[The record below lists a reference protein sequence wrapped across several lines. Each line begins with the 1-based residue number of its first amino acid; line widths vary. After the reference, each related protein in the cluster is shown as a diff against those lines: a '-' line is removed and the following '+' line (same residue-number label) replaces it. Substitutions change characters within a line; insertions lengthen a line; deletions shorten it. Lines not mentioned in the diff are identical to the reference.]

1 MNWTRALPWTPLFFP
16 LTALADVAPGGC
28 RCDLA
33 SATLASAT
41 LAPSVVV
48 VAIALVAFCRR

>member
-1 MNWTRALPWTPLFFP
+1 MTWMRALPLTLLFVP
-16 LTALADVAPGGC
+16 LTALADVAPGGGC
-28 RCDLA
+28 RCDL
-33 SATLASAT
+33 TSAT